1 MSVQSN
7 CPSIGSNWERKTI
20 GQAVNIQKWYKPILS
35 VDTDLVGNQH
45 VYKVFRFSRGLLGKY
60 FRFLASHEFR
70 MLKAVEDLDF
80 TPSQI
85 SRSADTV
92 PAINYHLIEGQSIKA
107 KAAAGRLPQGFFG
120 QLFRDVK
127 TLHQHGVVHM
137 DLGNS
142 GNILVS
148 PEGHPAIIDF
158 GSAVPL
164 HWLPPRVQ
172 RWALRKDIV
181 GMLKLWHR
189 FEPETM
195 PPFLLDYFH
204 QNYRKNIYTPKRFLK
219 AARQWLAGEG
229 SADDLSDLTM
239 VAYLFAGLLVLV
251 SFI

>member
-7 CPSIGSNWERKTI
+7 CPSIGSKWERKTI
-20 GQAVNIQKWYKPILS
+20 GHVVASQKWYKPILS

-45 VYKVFRFSRGLLGKY
+45 VHKTFRFSRGLLGKY
-60 FRFLASHEFR
+60 FSFLASHEFR
-70 MLKAVEDLDF
+70 MLKAVENLNF

-85 SRSADTV
+85 SRSASTV
-92 PAINYHLIEGQSIKA
+92 PTINYRLIEGQSIKA
-107 KAAAGRLPQGFFG
+107 KAAAGRLPQGFFV
-120 QLFRDVK
+120 QLFRHVK
-127 TLHQHGVVHM
+127 TMHQHGVVHL

-164 HWLPPRVQ
+164 HWLPPMVQ

-181 GMLKLWHR
+181 GVLKLWHR
-189 FEPETM
+189 LGPETM

-219 AARQWLAGEG
+219 AARQWLTGEG
-229 SADDLSDLTM
+229 GTDDLSDLTM
-239 VAYLFAGLLVLV
+239 VASLFGGLLVLV